1 MAVVEQGALQFM
13 DEEREK
19 ERERKRE
26 SDRAYQI
33 ISDAQRFGYS
43 CNTPSLRN
51 FFF

>member
-1 MAVVEQGALQFM
+1 M

-19 ERERKRE
+19 ERERE

-43 CNTPSLRN
+43 CNTPSLR
-51 FFF
+51 FFFFFFKFFSVFQIG

>member
-19 ERERKRE
+19 ERERE